1 MDYKVTRIGQ
11 TVLTCKVPDDIITT
25 INKTID
31 EKINSLPKANLL
43 LAGKIKDEF
52 VLFSEAGKFNC
63 LPHFVLDWFKEAF
76 SLYFEITGNNINK
89 AQISSIWFNEMKKNE
104 YNPLHI
110 HTGSQA
116 IGLSSVMFLKLPSNF
131 GKEYSQENELR
142 NGRLELVGNQ
152 TQFHSGNFLPEQKVG
167 HFLIFPYDMQ
177 HIVYPFHSTDE
188 VRRTLSCNLDVFH
201 SIINVVNY

>member
-89 AQISSIWFNEMKKNE
+89 AQISSIWFNEMKKMNITLYIFIQE
-104 YNPLHI
+104 I
-110 HTGSQA
+110 
-116 IGLSSVMFLKLPSNF
+116 KLLA
-131 GKEYSQENELR
+131 YL
-142 NGRLELVGNQ
+142 L
-152 TQFHSGNFLPEQKVG
+152 
-167 HFLIFPYDMQ
+167 
-177 HIVYPFHSTDE
+177 
-188 VRRTLSCNLDVFH
+188 
-201 SIINVVNY
+201 